1 MGNVMDKAEFSAR
14 VLAAET
20 GLYRIAKT
28 ILPQGTD
35 CEDAVQETLLRAWEK
50 RNTLRQ
56 PEFFRTWLTR
66 ILINECNRMVKNRR
80 TDVPLE
86 ECCALTAPDGSEVD
100 AELRECILRLP
111 LKLRTTVTLYYIEGY
126 SVQEI
131 AKLTRVPSGTVKSRL
146 SRSRDLL
153 REQLSETEFGGN
165 V

>member
-1 MGNVMDKAEFSAR
+1 MGNVMDKTEFSAR

-20 GLYRIAKT
+20 GLYRVAKT

-66 ILINECNRMVKNRR
+66 ILINECNRMAKNRR

-100 AELRECILRLP
+100 TELRECILRLP

-126 SVQEI
+126 SVGEI

-153 REQLSETEFGGN
+153 REQLSDTEFGGN

>member
-1 MGNVMDKAEFSAR
+1 MDKAEFSAR
-14 VLAAET
+14 VLAEET

-66 ILINECNRMVKNRR
+66 ILINECNRMAKNRR

-86 ECCALTAPDGSEVD
+86 ECCALIAPDGSEVD
-100 AELRECILRLP
+100 TELRECILRLP

-126 SVQEI
+126 STQEI

-153 REQLSETEFGGN
+153 REQLSDTEFGGN